1 MPVVDAAWQAFAD
14 PEADP
19 VSLKGR
25 SLWAS
30 EQQQGSSV
38 FGVIDRALEPDV
50 RIPHLP
56 LASRPNGRR
65 MTPLHLQYLP

>member
-1 MPVVDAAWQAFAD
+1 MHDCSIVGHCQLMLVVDASQAFAD

-25 SLWAS
+25 RLWAS

-38 FGVIDRALEPDV
+38 FGVTDRALEPDV
-50 RIPHLP
+50 EDSPP
-56 LASRPNGRR
+56 SS
-65 MTPLHLQYLP
+65 YLTTK